1 MQNKVIIEGIIC
13 NELTL
18 NKFGGTFIKL
28 NNKRSYEYQ
37 GKNVES
43 QCFVDIEIKPRIAQ
57 QVVNGFKKGDY
68 VHIEGF
74 LKPKEVMD
82 ITDANGYKIY
92 KENIVAQSVD
102 ALGAGTDSNRHSSG
116 HAVTLVKADHTEAL
130 TTQGKPVQKIETQ
143 TRINGE
149 QRKQPYKVVNEI
161 RNESSSTSQNK
172 ATIEQPPLD
181 FSDDYEELPF

>member
-37 GKNVES
+37 GKNVET
-43 QCFVDIEIKPRIAQ
+43 QCFVEVEIKPRIAH
-57 QVVNGFKKGDY
+57 QVVNRFKKGDY

-102 ALGAGTDSNRHSSG
+102 ALGAGTDSNRHSY
-116 HAVTLVKADHTEAL
+116 TEAL

-149 QRKQPYKVVNEI
+149 QRKQPYQVVNEI
-161 RNESSSTSQNK
+161 RNESSSLSQNH
-172 ATIEQPPLD
+172 TPIEQPPLD